1 LKSTSV
7 TIKDLAKELG
17 ISPSTVSRAL
27 KNHPDISEST
37 KKAVKELAK
46 ELNYQPNTVALSL
59 RQSKTNTI
67 GVIIPEIAHF
77 FFSTVISGIEDIAYS
92 KGYNVIITQSNESY
106 EREVIDTQA
115 LFNSRVDGI
124 LISVARDTKNF
135 DHFTNIIKRNMP
147 LVFFDRVLEGINASK
162 VIVDDGQGA
171 YEATQHLINEGY
183 KRIAH
188 LAGPENLMISQN
200 RLAGYKKA
208 ISDNRYLMDDSIIK
222 ICGRGTYEEAEA
234 ITYELLDSRV
244 PPDAIFANNDVAAY
258 GAMTAIKK
266 RNLHIPNDI
275 AIVGFS
281 NWRFSGLI
289 QPALS
294 SVTQPGFKM
303 GQEATKLLMKQ
314 IEMSNEEQ
322 LVTETVILK
331 TNLVERESS
340 VKALANKID

>member
-1 LKSTSV
+1 MRSTNI
-7 TIKDLAKELG
+7 TIKDLAEKLG
-17 ISPSTVSRAL
+17 ISASTVSRAL
-27 KNHPDISEST
+27 KDHPDISIKT
-37 KKAVKELAK
+37 KKAVNDLAAQ
-46 ELNYQPNTVALSL
+46 LNYQPNTVALSL

-77 FFSTVISGIEDIAYS
+77 FFSTVVSGIEDIAHS

-135 DHFTNIIKRNMP
+135 DHFTSLIQRNMP
-147 LVFFDRVLEGINASK
+147 LVFFDRVVEGVNASK
-162 VIVDDGQGA
+162 VIVDDEQGA
-171 YEATQHLINEGY
+171 YEATQHLIEQGY

-188 LAGPENLMISQN
+188 LAGPANLIISQN
-200 RLAGYKKA
+200 RLNGYKAA
-208 ISDNRYLMDDSIIK
+208 IADNNYLIDDRIVIS
-222 ICGRGTYEEAEA
+222 CGLGTYEEAEQ
-234 ITYELLDSRV
+234 ITYGLLDSRV

-266 RNLHIPNDI
+266 RKLNIPDDI

-281 NWRFSGLI
+281 NWHFSGLI

-303 GQEATKLLMKQ
+303 GQESTKLMLKQ
-314 IEMSNEEQ
+314 IEATDSEH
-322 LVTETVILK
+322 LITETITLK
-331 TNLVERESS
+331 TTLMIRESS
-340 VKALANKID
+340 MKK

>member
-1 LKSTSV
+1 MRSTNV
-7 TIKDLAKELG
+7 TIKDLAKKLG
-17 ISPSTVSRAL
+17 VSASTVSRAL
-27 KNHPDISEST
+27 KNHPDISVET
-37 KKAVKELAK
+37 KKAVNDLAK
-46 ELNYQPNTVALSL
+46 QLNYQPNTVALSL

-77 FFSTVISGIEDIAYS
+77 FFSTVVSGIEDIAYS
-92 KGYNVIITQSNESY
+92 KGYNVIITQSSESY

-135 DHFTNIIKRNMP
+135 DHFTNLIQRNMP
-147 LVFFDRVLEGINASK
+147 LVFFDRIIEGVNASK
-162 VIVDDGQGA
+162 VIVDDEQGA
-171 YEATQHLINEGY
+171 YEATQHLIEQGY

-188 LAGPENLMISQN
+188 LAGPANLIISQN
-200 RLAGYKKA
+200 RLNGYKAA
-208 ISDNRYLMDDSIIK
+208 IADNNYLKDDSIVK
-222 ICGRGTYEEAEA
+222 ICGLGTYEEAEQ

-303 GQEATKLLMKQ
+303 GQEATKLLLKQ
-314 IEMSNEEQ
+314 IEMKESED
-322 LVTETVILK
+322 LVTETITLK
-331 TNLVERESS
+331 TSLMIRDSS
-340 VKALANKID
+340 RRS